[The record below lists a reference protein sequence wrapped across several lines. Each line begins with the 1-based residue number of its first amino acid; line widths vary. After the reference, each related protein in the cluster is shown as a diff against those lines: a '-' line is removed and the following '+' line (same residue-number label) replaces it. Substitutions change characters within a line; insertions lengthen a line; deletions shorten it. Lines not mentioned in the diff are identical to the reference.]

1 MTDVGLIAIGAGIA
15 VCAGLGTGIGRMPD
29 IASKLFP
36 NVTTIII
43 QLLSTGVLLLV
54 FKKYLWVPVQ
64 NYFAKRAEF
73 IEGTVNEAKDMNEKA
88 RALME
93 ESEEQARQA
102 AVQYREIVNLAK
114 EDALKTKATIQEQA
128 NQEYKAKLDQA
139 RREIE
144 AEKAQAKAAMK
155 QEIVEVAI
163 DVATKVMN
171 KEMDTKTNKALVEDF
186 VEEVVN

>member
-1 MTDVGLIAIGAGIA
+1 
-15 VCAGLGTGIGRMPD
+15 MPD

-43 QLLSTGVLLLV
+43 QLLSTGVLFLV

-88 RALME
+88 RELME
-93 ESEEQARQA
+93 ESEEQSRQA

-114 EDALKTKATIQEQA
+114 EDALKTKATIQDQA

-144 AEKAQAKAAMK
+144 AERVQAKAAMK

-171 KEMDTKTNKALVEDF
+171 KEMDTKTNKVLVEDF

>member
-1 MTDVGLIAIGAGIA
+1 
-15 VCAGLGTGIGRMPD
+15 MPD

-43 QLLSTGVLLLV
+43 QLLSTGVLLFV

-73 IEGTVNEAKDMNEKA
+73 IEGTVN
-88 RALME
+88 E

-144 AEKAQAKAAMK
+144 AEKVQAKAAMK

-163 DVATKVMN
+163 DVASKVMN

>member
-1 MTDVGLIAIGAGIA
+1 
-15 VCAGLGTGIGRMPD
+15 MPD
-29 IASKLFP
+29 IQIKLFP

-43 QLLSTGVLLLV
+43 QLLSTGVLFFV
-54 FKKYLWVPVQ
+54 FKKYLWIPVQ
-64 NYFAKRAEF
+64 NYFAKRADF
-73 IEGTVNEAKDMNEKA
+73 IEGTVKEAKTMNDKA
-88 RALME
+88 KTLMD

-102 AVQYREIVNLAK
+102 AVQYREIVDLAK
-114 EDALKTKATIQEQA
+114 EDALKTKATIQAQA
-128 NQEYKAKLDQA
+128 QDEYKAKLDQA

>member
-1 MTDVGLIAIGAGIA
+1 
-15 VCAGLGTGIGRMPD
+15 
-29 IASKLFP
+29 
-36 NVTTIII
+36 
-43 QLLSTGVLLLV
+43 
-54 FKKYLWVPVQ
+54 
-64 NYFAKRAEF
+64 
-73 IEGTVNEAKDMNEKA
+73 MNEKA

-144 AEKAQAKAAMK
+144 AEKSAGKSSD
-155 QEIVEVAI
+155 E
-163 DVATKVMN
+163 TRN
-171 KEMDTKTNKALVEDF
+171 C
-186 VEEVVN
+186 

>member
-1 MTDVGLIAIGAGIA
+1 
-15 VCAGLGTGIGRMPD
+15 
-29 IASKLFP
+29 
-36 NVTTIII
+36 
-43 QLLSTGVLLLV
+43 
-54 FKKYLWVPVQ
+54 
-64 NYFAKRAEF
+64 
-73 IEGTVNEAKDMNEKA
+73 MNEKA

-155 QEIVEVAI
+155 Q
-163 DVATKVMN
+163 KLLRLRLM
-171 KEMDTKTNKALVEDF
+171 
-186 VEEVVN
+186 

>member
-1 MTDVGLIAIGAGIA
+1 
-15 VCAGLGTGIGRMPD
+15 MPD

-163 DVATKVMN
+163 NVATKVMN

>member
-1 MTDVGLIAIGAGIA
+1 
-15 VCAGLGTGIGRMPD
+15 MPD
-29 IASKLFP
+29 IASKLFT

-54 FKKYLWVPVQ
+54 FKKYLWVPCPQ
-64 NYFAKRAEF
+64 NYFTKRYERL
-73 IEGTVNEAKDMNEKA
+73 EGTVNEAKDMNEKA

-186 VEEVVN
+186 VEEVVNQWMQ

>member
-1 MTDVGLIAIGAGIA
+1 
-15 VCAGLGTGIGRMPD
+15 MPD
-29 IASKLFP
+29 IASKLFT

-43 QLLSTGVLLLV
+43 QLLSTGVLLFV

-88 RALME
+88 RKLME

-144 AEKAQAKAAMK
+144 AEKVQAKAAMK

-163 DVATKVMN
+163 DVASKVMN

>member
-1 MTDVGLIAIGAGIA
+1 
-15 VCAGLGTGIGRMPD
+15 MPD

-128 NQEYKAKLDQA
+128 NKEYKAKLDQA

>member
-1 MTDVGLIAIGAGIA
+1 
-15 VCAGLGTGIGRMPD
+15 MPD

-163 DVATKVMN
+163 DVATKVQRL
-171 KEMDTKTNKALVEDF
+171 TKLWLKTLLKKWLTNGCSSSKICRITI
-186 VEEVVN
+186 

>member
-1 MTDVGLIAIGAGIA
+1 
-15 VCAGLGTGIGRMPD
+15 MPD

-155 QEIVEVAI
+155 QEIVEVSI

>member
-1 MTDVGLIAIGAGIA
+1 
-15 VCAGLGTGIGRMPD
+15 MPD
-29 IASKLFP
+29 IQLKLFP

-43 QLLSTGVLLLV
+43 QLLSTGVLFFI
-54 FKKYLWVPVQ
+54 FKKYLWIPVQ
-64 NYFAKRAEF
+64 KYFAARADF
-73 IEGTVNEAKDMNEKA
+73 IEGTVNEAKAMNDKA
-88 RALME
+88 KDLME

-102 AVQYREIVNLAK
+102 AVQYREIVELAK
-114 EDALKTKATIQEQA
+114 EDALKTKATIQEEAQ
-128 NQEYKAKLDQA
+128 QEYKAKIDQA

-144 AEKAQAKAAMK
+144 TEKAQAKAAMK

-171 KEMDTKTNKALVEDF
+171 KDMDTKTNKALVEDF

>member
-1 MTDVGLIAIGAGIA
+1 
-15 VCAGLGTGIGRMPD
+15 MPD

-88 RALME
+88 RKLME

-128 NQEYKAKLDQA
+128 NQELDQA

-144 AEKAQAKAAMK
+144 AEKVQAKAAMK

-163 DVATKVMN
+163 DVASKVMN

>member
-1 MTDVGLIAIGAGIA
+1 
-15 VCAGLGTGIGRMPD
+15 MPD

-114 EDALKTKATIQEQA
+114 EDALK
-128 NQEYKAKLDQA
+128 
-139 RREIE
+139 
-144 AEKAQAKAAMK
+144 
-155 QEIVEVAI
+155 
-163 DVATKVMN
+163 N
-171 KEMDTKTNKALVEDF
+171 KGNDSRTS
-186 VEEVVN
+186 

>member
-1 MTDVGLIAIGAGIA
+1 
-15 VCAGLGTGIGRMPD
+15 MPD

-43 QLLSTGVLLLV
+43 QLLSTGVLLFV

-73 IEGTVNEAKDMNEKA
+73 IEGTVNKDMNEKA
-88 RALME
+88 RKLME

-144 AEKAQAKAAMK
+144 AEKVQAKAAMK

-163 DVATKVMN
+163 DVASKVMN

>member
-1 MTDVGLIAIGAGIA
+1 
-15 VCAGLGTGIGRMPD
+15 MPD

-43 QLLSTGVLLLV
+43 QLLSTGVLLFV

-88 RALME
+88 RKLME

-144 AEKAQAKAAMK
+144 AEKVQAKAAMK

-163 DVATKVMN
+163 DVASKVMN
-171 KEMDTKTNKALVEDF
+171 KIGRASCRERV
-186 VEEVVN
+186 

>member
-1 MTDVGLIAIGAGIA
+1 
-15 VCAGLGTGIGRMPD
+15 MPD

-155 QEIVEVAI
+155 QEIVEVAS

-171 KEMDTKTNKALVEDF
+171 KWIQRLTKLWLKTLLKKWLTNGCSSSKICRITI
-186 VEEVVN
+186 

>member
-1 MTDVGLIAIGAGIA
+1 
-15 VCAGLGTGIGRMPD
+15 MPD
-29 IASKLFP
+29 IQLKLFP

-43 QLLSTGVLLLV
+43 QLLSTGVLFFI
-54 FKKYLWVPVQ
+54 FKKYLWIPVQ
-64 NYFAKRAEF
+64 KYFAARADF
-73 IEGTVNEAKDMNEKA
+73 IEGTVNEAKSMNDKA
-88 RALME
+88 KDLME

-102 AVQYREIVNLAK
+102 AVQYREIVELAK
-114 EDALKTKATIQEQA
+114 EDALKTKATIQEEA
-128 NQEYKAKLDQA
+128 KQEYKAKIDQA

-144 AEKAQAKAAMK
+144 TEKAQAKAAMK

-171 KEMDTKTNKALVEDF
+171 KDMDTKTNKALVEDF

>member
-1 MTDVGLIAIGAGIA
+1 
-15 VCAGLGTGIGRMPD
+15 MPD

-43 QLLSTGVLLLV
+43 QLLSTGVLLFV
-54 FKKYLWVPVQ
+54 FKKYLWAPVQ

-88 RALME
+88 RKLME

-144 AEKAQAKAAMK
+144 AEKVQAKAAMK

-163 DVATKVMN
+163 DVASKVMN

>member
-1 MTDVGLIAIGAGIA
+1 
-15 VCAGLGTGIGRMPD
+15 MPD

-43 QLLSTGVLLLV
+43 QLLSTGVLLFV

-88 RALME
+88 RKLME

-144 AEKAQAKAAMK
+144 AEKVQAKAAMK

-163 DVATKVMN
+163 YVASKVMN

>member
-1 MTDVGLIAIGAGIA
+1 
-15 VCAGLGTGIGRMPD
+15 MPD

-114 EDALKTKATIQEQA
+114 EDA

>member
-1 MTDVGLIAIGAGIA
+1 
-15 VCAGLGTGIGRMPD
+15 MPD
-29 IASKLFP
+29 IQIKLFP
-36 NVTTIII
+36 NVTTIIV
-43 QLLSTGVLLLV
+43 QLLSTGVLFFI

-64 NYFAKRAEF
+64 KYFAKRADI
-73 IEGTVNEAKDMNEKA
+73 IEGTVNEANKMNDKA

-93 ESEEQARQA
+93 ESEEQSRQA
-102 AVQYREIVNLAK
+102 AVQYCEIVNLAK

-128 NQEYKAKLDQA
+128 NQEYKVKLDQA

-144 AEKAQAKAAMK
+144 AERTQAKDAIK

-171 KEMDTKTNKALVEDF
+171 QKMDTKTNKALVEDF

>member
-1 MTDVGLIAIGAGIA
+1 
-15 VCAGLGTGIGRMPD
+15 MPD

-144 AEKAQAKAAMK
+144 AEKAQAKAGMK